1 MPVNFV
7 IPEQQQ
13 APLMPGATSPG
24 QSAHL
29 EVSNMNKTQA
39 AVNKIGGIRRRK
51 IRRGGGGTIAIQR
64 TDTSTM
70 NVNPLLAKVA
80 ASNVNAQAAGEFD
93 NKASVKGGSK
103 RRGSKRRGSKRRRT
117 RRRTKKS
124 RGRRHKKTRRYR
136 H

>member
-7 IPEQQQ
+7 VPEQQH
-13 APLMPGATSPG
+13 APLMPGANS
-24 QSAHL
+24 QQESAYL
-29 EVSNMNKTQA
+29 KVSNMNNTQS

-51 IRRGGGGTIAIQR
+51 IRRGGTIAIQP
-64 TDTSTM
+64 TNSSTM

-80 ASNVNAQAAGEFD
+80 ESNVRAQAAGEFD
-93 NKASVKGGSK
+93 NKASVKG
-103 RRGSKRRGSKRRRT
+103 GSKRRRT

>member
-1 MPVNFV
+1 MPVNFLV
-7 IPEQQQ
+7 PEPQR
-13 APLMPGATSPG
+13 APLMAGATSP
-24 QSAHL
+24 QESAYL
-29 EVSNMNKTQA
+29 KVSNMNNTQS

-64 TDTSTM
+64 TDTTIM
-70 NVNPLLAKVA
+70 DVNPLLAKVA
-80 ASNVNAQAAGEFD
+80 ESNVRAQAAGEFD
-93 NKASVKGGSK
+93 NKASVKG
-103 RRGSKRRGSKRRRT
+103 GSKRRRT

>member
-1 MPVNFV
+1 MGVDFV
-7 IPEQQQ
+7 VPEQQH
-13 APLMPGATSPG
+13 APLMPGASSPQ
-24 QSAHL
+24 QSAYL
-29 EVSNMNKTQA
+29 KVTNMNNTQS

-64 TDTSTM
+64 TDNSTID
-70 NVNPLLAKVA
+70 VNPLLAKVA
-80 ASNVNAQAAGEFD
+80 ESNVRAQAAGEFD

-103 RRGSKRRGSKRRRT
+103 RRESKRRRT

>member
-24 QSAHL
+24 QSANMK
-29 EVSNMNKTQA
+29 VSNMNNTQA

-51 IRRGGGGTIAIQR
+51 IRRGGGGTIAIQP
-64 TDTSTM
+64 TDTTTM

-80 ASNVNAQAAGEFD
+80 ASNVNAQAASEFD

-103 RRGSKRRGSKRRRT
+103 RRGSKRR
-117 RRRTKKS
+117 TKKS